1 MRNIANNLFR
11 WYYTKRISQIKR
23 FIASPFEVQRNLLLD
38 LVKTAKHTEWGQ
50 NHDFHSIQ
58 TLEDFSKKV
67 AIQDYDSLKPYIQRM
82 MKGEKDVLWQGA
94 VSMFS
99 KSSGTTNDKSK
110 FIPVSNVNF
119 KGCHIKGTWDT
130 MTLLYNR
137 KPDCKIFSGKN
148 FLMAGSHQPYKLFPK
163 TTLGDVS
170 ALMIK
175 NMPKVARPFF
185 EPDFDVILQA
195 DWEAKIQQ
203 MTQLAIRPDIANQI
217 RMIGGVPTWT
227 KVFFQQILDES
238 GKENILD
245 VWTNFEAY
253 IHGGVSIAPYR
264 EQLHQYL
271 PSDNV
276 TYWEVY
282 NASEG
287 YFASQYEVG
296 GDDMLLLLDNG
307 TYYEFLP
314 MEEWGKPNPQTVPL
328 EGVEVGKNY
337 ALIITTNAGLWRYLI
352 GDTVLFTSTQPHKI
366 KITGRTQQ
374 FINAFG
380 EELMVANADKA
391 LEQTCRDTNCII
403 SEYTAAPVYMKN
415 KSNGG
420 HEWLVEFDKLPNDLE
435 RFADALDK
443 NLQQVNSDYEAKR
456 YKNMALDRL
465 CLRPLPKGTFLDW
478 LRSIGKY
485 GNQHKVP
492 RLSNHRNYVEDIL
505 RFVNNG

>member
-1 MRNIANNLFR
+1 
-11 WYYTKRISQIKR
+11 
-23 FIASPFEVQRNLLLD
+23 
-38 LVKTAKHTEWGQ
+38 
-50 NHDFHSIQ
+50 
-58 TLEDFSKKV
+58 
-67 AIQDYDSLKPYIQRM
+67 
-82 MKGEKDVLWQGA
+82 
-94 VSMFS
+94 
-99 KSSGTTNDKSK
+99 
-110 FIPVSNVNF
+110 
-119 KGCHIKGTWDT
+119 
-130 MTLLYNR
+130 
-137 KPDCKIFSGKN
+137 
-148 FLMAGSHQPYKLFPK
+148 MAGSHQPYKLFPK

-287 YFASQYEVG
+287 YFATQYEVG

-465 CLRPLPKGTFLDW
+465 CLRPLPKGTFLDL